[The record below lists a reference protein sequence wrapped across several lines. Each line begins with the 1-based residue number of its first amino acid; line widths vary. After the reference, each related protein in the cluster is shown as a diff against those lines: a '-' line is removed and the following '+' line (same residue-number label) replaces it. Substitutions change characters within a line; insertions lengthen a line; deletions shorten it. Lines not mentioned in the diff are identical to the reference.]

1 MKGLLIVSLLGL
13 MACQSKPVQSI
24 PGEWAVQGEVL
35 ATADGVDITDEMLQA
50 LVGRMGETELA
61 EMKARGQYQQL
72 IERMV
77 MSQMLY
83 KKALDKGIHNDR
95 QAQLAVALASREV
108 LVSQLLEG
116 IANEAT
122 ADEALKKSYDEHK
135 VQFSTPAVRAQHI
148 LVKEEA
154 LANELFAQVTDG
166 GADFAALA
174 TQHSVDK
181 GSAVKGGDLGWFEQ
195 GRMVKPFADAAFAAD
210 ENQIVGPVPTQFGYH
225 IIKVTGKRS
234 EIPFEEARPKLEE
247 MAKREAIEKFIEE
260 TKSSAAVVWTD
271 KLEVDKPSWV
281 KEPAPAAPVG
291 KSDKSDEAT
300 GDVVEAKEAA
310 EEASA
315 E

>member
-1 MKGLLIVSLLGL
+1 MKGLLFVSLLGFSG
-13 MACQSKPVQSI
+13 CQPQAVQSI

-35 ATADGVDITDEMLQA
+35 ATADGIDITDEMLQA
-50 LVGRMGETELA
+50 LVSRMGESELA
-61 EMKARGQYQQL
+61 AMKARGQYQQL

-83 KKALDKGIHNDR
+83 KKALDKGVHNDR
-95 QAQLAVALASREV
+95 KAQLAVALASREV

-122 ADEALKKSYDEHK
+122 ADEALQKSYEEHK
-135 VQFSTPAVRAQHI
+135 VQFSSPSVRAQHI

-154 LANELFAQVTDG
+154 LANELFSQVTAV

-195 GRMVKPFADAAFAAD
+195 GRMVKPFADAAFAAE
-210 ENQIVGPVPTQFGYH
+210 ENQIVGPVKTQFGFH

-247 MAKREAIEKFIEE
+247 MAKREAVEKFIEE

-281 KEPAPAAPVG
+281 KDQAPAQPAATSGEPAE
-291 KSDKSDEAT
+291 K
-300 GDVVEAKEAA
+300 AKEAV